1 MGFYDFSAK
10 KNNGQEILME
20 EYKGKVVLV
29 VNTAS
34 RCGLTPEFEDLEE
47 LNREYKED
55 GLDILGFPCT
65 QFPKQFSGSSA
76 EMQEFCQSGYG
87 VSFTMF
93 EKIDVNGETE
103 HPLFKYLKGE
113 AKGLVGKEIKG
124 NFTKF
129 LVDSEGKV
137 IKRYGPTVSLP
148 KIKADIENL
157 LKN

>member
-10 KNNGQEILME
+10 KDNGQEIKME
-20 EYKGKVVLV
+20 EYKSKVVLV

-34 RCGLTPEFEDLEE
+34 RCGLTPQLEDLEE
-47 LNREYKED
+47 LDRDYKQA
-55 GLDILGFPCT
+55 GLEILGFPCT

-76 EMQEFCQSGYG
+76 EMQEFCQTDYR

-103 HPLFKYLKGE
+103 HPLFKYLKNE
-113 AKGLVGKEIKG
+113 AKGLISNEIKG

-129 LVDSEGKV
+129 LIDAQGKV
-137 IKRYGPTVSLP
+137 IKRYAPIVPLS
-148 KIKADIENL
+148 KIKSDIENL
-157 LKN
+157 LKK